1 MIRLI
6 IYLLITILIL
16 VIIVQC
22 YFKTVE
28 EFNMYGYTCNQCG
41 PCAKGVG
48 RVNCGGTSSG
58 DCVSCTG
65 RTYKPDS
72 GNGECITVPA
82 NSKPTTNKQDFT
94 CNPGYFKSGNSCSEC
109 GSCPAGKERL
119 GCGGNSPGEC
129 ELCPGNSYKPEA
141 GTGGCTILD
150 MRWGKKPT
158 PDRTDWMCENGWFYD
173 GPGCASCSWIECAA
187 GEERVSCGVSPHWY
201 RGQCREC
208 RSGTY
213 KSVSSSEACTPV
225 PDNSTP
231 TWNKRG
237 WDCNA
242 GYFKSGNSCIACGT
256 CPEGVGRVNCSETS
270 TGSCSPCTGQT
281 YKSDAGN
288 GGCENV
294 PVNATTSDNI
304 EWSCDP
310 GYYKSGNSCIACSPC
325 GAGMERRGCS
335 GNEPGECFFCTGQT
349 YKPNSGN
356 DECTAVPSNS
366 NPTTNKQDFTC
377 NSGYY
382 RSGDSCDACPSCSG
396 WYTGSCGGTTNTKR
410 CYNCPACED
419 NEYSTGSCGGTT
431 NTKRCHTCPCGQ
443 IPNSSKTGCQWDN
456 NFYLFT
462 EYNQTGYCSKITGS
476 VTSND
481 GWDRNA
487 SSFLIPPN
495 RTLAIY
501 NNTNCSGTCKSFT
514 APAGSFG
521 HWNLSGNDAS
531 FNNAVLSINPNK
543 GCKNWWQEVFTSG
556 CNY

>member
-1 MIRLI
+1 MCEN
-6 IYLLITILIL
+6 
-16 VIIVQC
+16 V
-22 YFKTVE
+22 
-28 EFNMYGYTCNQCG
+28 
-41 PCAKGVG
+41 P
-48 RVNCGGTSSG
+48 VNATTS
-58 DCVSCTG
+58 DNIEWSC
-65 RTYKPDS
+65 D
-72 GNGECITVPA
+72 
-82 NSKPTTNKQDFT
+82 
-94 CNPGYFKSGNSCSEC
+94 PGYYKSGNICS
-109 GSCPAGKERL
+109 A
-119 GCGGNSPGEC
+119 
-129 ELCPGNSYKPEA
+129 
-141 GTGGCTILD
+141 
-150 MRWGKKPT
+150 
-158 PDRTDWMCENGWFYD
+158 
-173 GPGCASCSWIECAA
+173 
-187 GEERVSCGVSPHWY
+187 
-201 RGQCREC
+201 
-208 RSGTY
+208 
-213 KSVSSSEACTPV
+213 
-225 PDNSTP
+225 
-231 TWNKRG
+231 
-237 WDCNA
+237 
-242 GYFKSGNSCIACGT
+242 
-256 CPEGVGRVNCSETS
+256 
-270 TGSCSPCTGQT
+270 CTGQT

-382 RSGDSCDACPSCSG
+382 RSGDSCDACP
-396 WYTGSCGGTTNTKR
+396 
-410 CYNCPACED
+410 ACKD

-431 NTKRCHTCPCGQ
+431 NTKRCYNCGACKDNEYSTGSCGGTTNTKLCHTCPCGQ

-481 GWDRNA
+481 GWDRWA

-543 GCKNWWQEVFTSG
+543 GCKSGWQQFFTSG

>member
-41 PCAKGVG
+41 PCPEGVG

-65 RTYKPDS
+65 QTYKSDS
-72 GNGECITVPA
+72 SNGECITVPA

-94 CNPGYFKSGNSCSEC
+94 CNPGYFKYGNSCSTC

-129 ELCPGNSYKPEA
+129 ELCPSNSYKPEA

-173 GPGCASCSWIECAA
+173 GPGCASCSWIGCDA
-187 GEERVSCGVSPHWY
+187 GQERVGCGVSPHWY
-201 RGQCREC
+201 EGVCREC

-242 GYFKSGNSCIACGT
+242 GYFKSGNSCSACASLP
-256 CPEGVGRVNCSETS
+256 CPAGKERLGCGGNSPGVCQQ
-270 TGSCSPCTGQT
+270 CTGQT

-310 GYYKSGNSCIACSPC
+310 GYYKSGNSCIEC
-325 GAGMERRGCS
+325 GGCPL
-335 GNEPGECFFCTGQT
+335 NE
-349 YKPNSGN
+349 
-356 DECTAVPSNS
+356 
-366 NPTTNKQDFTC
+366 
-377 NSGYY
+377 Y
-382 RSGDSCDACPSCSG
+382 RSGCTPTSA
-396 WYTGSCGGTTNTKR
+396 GSCNTCPYGKYKNDTTNGGI
-410 CYNCPACED
+410 
-419 NEYSTGSCGGTT
+419 SSCI
-431 NTKRCHTCPCGQ
+431 PCGMGR
-443 IPNSSKTGCQWDN
+443 IAKNTHGDFPSIYCVCPDGYAYAYRPGWGQWCGKK
-456 NFYLFT
+456 
-462 EYNQTGYCSKITGS
+462 ECGRCRPE
-476 VTSND
+476 
-481 GWDRNA
+481 W
-487 SSFLIPPN
+487 
-495 RTLAIY
+495 
-501 NNTNCSGTCKSFT
+501 
-514 APAGSFG
+514 APGPS
-521 HWNLSGNDAS
+521 D
-531 FNNAVLSINPNK
+531 
-543 GCKNWWQEVFTSG
+543 
-556 CNY
+556 